1 MAIDDKSSKL
11 PLTVIFH
18 CLKIILMKIK
28 DISLLYGLILVLAN
42 VLAVVFTST
51 LVSQVSF
58 DSEVFKI
65 MNTTLSN
72 NKIFSVCTAIIPFL
86 VPGVLCS
93 VYATVN
99 LNRYNEGQRG
109 KKFLVNMPFV
119 YSVVG
124 VSGWITGFLINL
136 VFILYFKFQ
145 TGYSVFS
152 LILGFIF
159 TYVFSMIFTF
169 MGTFFVLETINRKYV
184 LPRFLPEGHISEI
197 KGVINPSITLIYIL
211 LYITICL
218 FPCFIFLSN
227 LFNSSDFVLS
237 GQNLKTIILI
247 GIVIAL
253 DFLLT
258 IVVSR
263 YYSKPILRLKD
274 CAQSIANGNYNIRT
288 EIITGDELGVLSD
301 TFNDMAVSLKEKELM
316 YDTFGKVV
324 TPEIRN
330 WLLQGNTNLGGEIV
344 CATVLFCDIRG
355 FTTLSEQINPTQ
367 VVSLLNKFFSSMEQC
382 IVKHNGIIN
391 KYIGDAIMAIFGVPL
406 QNENQALDAYKCCL
420 EMRQTLTNLNK
431 ELEAENLPQIKFGI
445 GLHTGNVLAGNIG
458 SNSRMEYTVIGDT
471 VNVASRI
478 ESLCKE
484 YNCDLL
490 LSETTVE
497 GIVTCGGSLPKL
509 ESMGETQIR
518 GRKTTISIYKG

>member
-18 CLKIILMKIK
+18 CLKIIFMKIK

-72 NKIFSVCTAIIPFL
+72 NKIFSVFTAIIPFL

-136 VFILYFKFQ
+136 VFIIYFKFQ

-159 TYVFSMIFTF
+159 TYDFSMIFTF

-218 FPCFIFLSN
+218 FPCFIFSSN

-253 DFLLT
+253 DFFIDYCCFAILFKTYFAFKRLC
-258 IVVSR
+258 
-263 YYSKPILRLKD
+263 SKYCQR
-274 CAQSIANGNYNIRT
+274 
-288 EIITGDELGVLSD
+288 
-301 TFNDMAVSLKEKELM
+301 
-316 YDTFGKVV
+316 
-324 TPEIRN
+324 
-330 WLLQGNTNLGGEIV
+330 
-344 CATVLFCDIRG
+344 
-355 FTTLSEQINPTQ
+355 
-367 VVSLLNKFFSSMEQC
+367 
-382 IVKHNGIIN
+382 
-391 KYIGDAIMAIFGVPL
+391 
-406 QNENQALDAYKCCL
+406 
-420 EMRQTLTNLNK
+420 
-431 ELEAENLPQIKFGI
+431 
-445 GLHTGNVLAGNIG
+445 
-458 SNSRMEYTVIGDT
+458 
-471 VNVASRI
+471 
-478 ESLCKE
+478 
-484 YNCDLL
+484 
-490 LSETTVE
+490 
-497 GIVTCGGSLPKL
+497 KL
-509 ESMGETQIR
+509 
-518 GRKTTISIYKG
+518 